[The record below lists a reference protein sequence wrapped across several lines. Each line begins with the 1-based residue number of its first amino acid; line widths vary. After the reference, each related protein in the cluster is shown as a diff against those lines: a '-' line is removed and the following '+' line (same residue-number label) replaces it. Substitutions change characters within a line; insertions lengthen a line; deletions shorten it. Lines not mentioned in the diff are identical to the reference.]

1 MQTILA
7 IGVGSKAIR
16 IAVRCVSIGLDQVQ
30 IVEVSD
36 TNRIRGAKL
45 EKSKKSW
52 QLHMYAESKVL
63 LERWA
68 LGKRK
73 SLFEEVFEVR
83 LEVR

>member
-16 IAVRCVSIGLDQVQ
+16 IAVGNVRIGLDQVQ
-30 IVEVSD
+30 VVEVSD
-36 TNRIRGAKL
+36 TNRIRGVKL

-52 QLHMYAESKVL
+52 QLHMYAESKLL

-73 SLFEEVFEVR
+73 SLFEEVFETPSK
-83 LEVR
+83 